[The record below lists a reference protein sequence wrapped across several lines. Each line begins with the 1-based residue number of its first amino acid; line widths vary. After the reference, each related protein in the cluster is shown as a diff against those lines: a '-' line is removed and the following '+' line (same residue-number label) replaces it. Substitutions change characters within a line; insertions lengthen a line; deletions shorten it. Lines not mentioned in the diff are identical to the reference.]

1 MIGALIPFRRR
12 ETPAGWRQGELAEC
26 FRVVDLLARTGLPV
40 AIQTG
45 LTDEGDPWAL
55 VIREDTGDVL
65 MHLARIDG
73 EFLVASA
80 ASSEAERG
88 HDLRSVI
95 DAAFSC
101 DALGI
106 VVRQK
111 RVYKNDGLFLHPSTL
126 MAAVIVTA
134 WMHTEGSRARAEAPL
149 ATSTDRASGRSAP
162 ETPGASSSSLLLK
175 AAASVAAVAAVLEDS
190 AHISGSAVDPA
201 SAPPLAT
208 AQVDACAIA
217 DQKGEETTLLPAFDV
232 TGRAISRQ
240 ATPEH
245 LINGAAGHIPPA
257 DASQSA
263 ASEQALTVVSQNAA
277 LLQAPDDQ
285 LFHAVEG
292 FLPTPMAQV
301 AHLRLNDTEDSGA
314 WLWQASPSHSSS
326 GETQASQQHQA
337 PAHSGANLPDPPR
350 SPHTTMAMGATEPL
364 AAPLGRAAEPFAEG
378 SPFFQ
383 EAVQLL
389 QLDQWVLDIS
399 PRPRE
404 EDRPAT
410 VVRSSESLPE
420 ASGVDSFEIS
430 SVFSVS
436 WDVSTGPDYL
446 GSDMAPMAVSGS
458 QKASEMAVAYPTP
471 PPTAEAEAKAPPSNA
486 QLLLEFVEAGV
497 SIQAPALAWEM
508 GALAGA
514 QVLSASK
521 FVVFDAPWLAG
532 MAFMLMPNV
541 AMVEDDLLGAE
552 IRAALPASSASLTL
566 DLGDN
571 LSLKLLGVFEV

>member
-45 LTDEGDPWAL
+45 LTDEGDPWAVVL
-55 VIREDTGDVL
+55 RDDTGDVL
-65 MHLARIDG
+65 MHLARMDG

-95 DAAFSC
+95 DAAFSR

-134 WMHTEGSRARAEAPL
+134 WMHTEGSRARAEALL
-149 ATSTDRASGRSAP
+149 ATSTDRASGRSAA
-162 ETPGASSSSLLLK
+162 ETPGAASSSLLLK
-175 AAASVAAVAAVLEDS
+175 AGASVAAVAAVLEGS
-190 AHISGSAVDPA
+190 AHTSRSAVDPA
-201 SAPPLAT
+201 NALLLAT
-208 AQVDACAIA
+208 AQVDASAIA
-217 DQKGEETTLLPAFDV
+217 DQKGEEMALLQAFDV
-232 TGRAISRQ
+232 AGRAISRQ
-240 ATPEH
+240 TTPEH
-245 LINGAAGHIPPA
+245 LLNGAAAQIPPA
-257 DASQSA
+257 DASQRA
-263 ASEQALTVVSQNAA
+263 ASEQELTVISQKAA
-277 LLQAPDDQ
+277 LLQASDDQ
-285 LFHAVEG
+285 LLHVVEG
-292 FLPTPMAQV
+292 FLPIPVAQV
-301 AHLRLNDTEDSGA
+301 AHPRLNDTEDGGA
-314 WLWQASPSHSSS
+314 WLWQAFPSHSSS
-326 GETQASQQHQA
+326 GETQARQQHQA
-337 PAHSGANLPDPPR
+337 PAQSETNLPDPPR
-350 SPHTTMAMGATEPL
+350 SPQATMETTEPL

-389 QLDQWVLDIS
+389 QLDHWVLDIS
-399 PRPRE
+399 PRLRK

-420 ASGVDSFEIS
+420 ASGIGSFEMS
-430 SVFSVS
+430 SASLVS
-436 WDVSTGPDYL
+436 WDVSAGSDDL
-446 GSDMAPMAVSGS
+446 GSEMAPMAVSGS
-458 QKASEMAVAYPTP
+458 QKASEMAVAYPMAP
-471 PPTAEAEAKAPPSNA
+471 PPAEAEAKSPPSNA

-508 GALAGA
+508 GSLAGA

-521 FVVFDAPWLAG
+521 FVVFDAPWLAD

-541 AMVEDDLLGAE
+541 AMVEDDLLSAE
-552 IRAALPASSASLTL
+552 IRAALPANSASLTL
-566 DLGDN
+566 DLGDT